1 MYKRKPLTIFVV
13 AAFFVTA
20 MAISLM
26 ASTYTVC
33 SANPGCMHRN
43 MSMTAPAG
51 APYKKMSELVQLPD
65 YLPGRGTLSVDPNT
79 LPVGP

>member
-1 MYKRKPLTIFVV
+1 MYKTKPLTIFVV

-33 SANPGCMHRN
+33 SANPGCMHKK
-43 MSMTAPAG
+43 MSMTAPPG
-51 APYKKMSELVQLPD
+51 APYKKVSELVQPPD
-65 YLPGRGTLSVDPNT
+65 YLPGRGPLYADPNT

>member
-1 MYKRKPLTIFVV
+1 MYKTKLLTIFVV

-33 SANPGCMHRN
+33 SANPGCMHKK
-43 MSMTAPAG
+43 MSMTAFPR
-51 APYKKMSELVQLPD
+51 APDKKVSELVQLPD
-65 YLPGRGTLSVDPNT
+65 YLAGRGTWYVDPNT